1 MRRALSSAR
10 RDCLHALRCAVAG
23 SHGTE
28 ALLDELA
35 RIDAAI
41 QREHEREIAFAEL
54 REANS
59 REDFKSAIDKIRSA
73 LRGGA

>member
-54 REANS
+54 REARG
-59 REDFKSAIDKIRSA
+59 REEFVAAIDRVRSA